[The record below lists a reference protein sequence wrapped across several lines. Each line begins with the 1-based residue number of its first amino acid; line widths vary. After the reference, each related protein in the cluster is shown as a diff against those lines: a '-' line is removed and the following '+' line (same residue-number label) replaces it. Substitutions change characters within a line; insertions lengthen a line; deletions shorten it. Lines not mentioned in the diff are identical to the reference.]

1 MAANPVTWLTPEQ
14 YLSIERT
21 AEIKSEY
28 HDGQMFAMSG
38 GSLAHALLPARII
51 AAVMGGLRDGGCH
64 LVTSDLR
71 VRVASAG
78 PFFYPDLTIYCGEAQ
93 LADEYHDVLLNPSVI
108 FEVVSRSSEAYDRG
122 FKFAQYRLIE
132 SLREYVLVSQT
143 EPRIE
148 VFARQADQSWVL
160 RDSVG
165 MDAVCR
171 LTSVGVEFSL
181 NDIYRD
187 IRLSA

>member
-1 MAANPVTWLTPEQ
+1 MAANPVTRLTPEQ

-38 GSLAHALLPARII
+38 GSAAHAFIPARII
-51 AAVMGGLRDGGCH
+51 AAVLPGLRSGGCDIA
-64 LVTSDLR
+64 TSDLR
-71 VRVASAG
+71 VRVTPTG
-78 PFFYPDLTIYCGEAQ
+78 PFFYPDLTICCGEPR
-93 LADEYHDVLLNPSVI
+93 LADEYRDVLLNPSVI
-108 FEVVSRSSEAYDRG
+108 FEVISRSSEAYDRG

-148 VFARQADQSWVL
+148 VFTRQPDHSWVL
-160 RDSVG
+160 HESVG
-165 MDAVCR
+165 MDAICR

-181 NDIYRD
+181 NDIYRN
-187 IRLSA
+187 IRLDA